1 VLKVTLRSLLSHKLR
16 LALTAIA
23 IVLGVSFVAGTL
35 IITDTINGI
44 FGNIFSTADQGVAVV
59 VQGQVPPGGN
69 SFSSQRR
76 PFAVTVLAP
85 VQHVSGV
92 KRAVG
97 LIFRDGADL
106 IGADGKVVGG
116 NQGPPHFGANW
127 VDDTT
132 LAPYHF
138 HSGGPPRAA
147 DDVVIDATT
156 ATTGKISVGQAVFV
170 VFNGGSK
177 RPFTVS
183 GVVGYGSANNLAGAS
198 ILLFRLD
205 TIQSAFDAR
214 GEYDAIDATGQPGV
228 SATELRDRVAA
239 AVPPG
244 VEVATGAQV
253 ASQSTDA
260 ARSII
265 NTFIG
270 TPLLVFAIISLFV
283 GSFLIVNTFTI
294 LVTQRTREL
303 ALLRA
308 LGATRRQ
315 VLVSVLVEAAL
326 TGLVMSAAGA
336 LVGILLAKGLYAVL
350 DTIGFGLPAGDLQ
363 LQVRT
368 FIVAIALGTIVTLG
382 AAILPARR
390 ATRVAPV
397 AALREAEPEI
407 AAVSRRRIITG
418 GVVTAL
424 GAGLL
429 GLGLF
434 GSTGQTLQLL
444 GVGSLILFV
453 GVAVLAP
460 LLVQPVALVLGAPAA
475 ALRGVPG
482 RLAQANARRSPR
494 RTASTAAALMIG
506 VALVAGVDIIAESI
520 KVSSQAAVAGSL
532 PAQVIVSS
540 NGTPL
545 STEVATA
552 LRRAPSLTDV
562 AEVRS
567 ADILVGS
574 SSQSAFAI
582 DPAALGRTVNFDAA
596 TGDVGG
602 ALQSGG
608 FIVDTSAAATNG
620 WVVGSTIPMLFSQ
633 SGKTVK
639 LRLGATYRA
648 NALLSGITISL
659 STFNANVQHVKD
671 FVVLANGAPGVAA
684 APAEGAAVAA
694 LQTFPT
700 ATVQSR
706 DQFEKA
712 QEDQITL
719 LQNVIF
725 ILLFLAIIIAFF
737 GIVNTLALSIIERTR
752 ELGLLRAMGM
762 TRRQM
767 RSMVR
772 WEAVIISLLGGV
784 LGMVVGVGLGV
795 AVVRA
800 LGDAGIG
807 HLGVPAVQL
816 GVCLV
821 VALILGVLAAVVPA
835 FRAGRL
841 NMLRAIATD

>member
-1 VLKVTLRSLLSHKLR
+1 MFKVGLRSLLSHKLR

-44 FGNIFSTADQGVAVV
+44 FGNIFSAAEQGVAVV
-59 VQGQVPPGGN
+59 VQGKLPPGGN
-69 SFSSQRR
+69 TFTSLQRR
-76 PFAVTVLAP
+76 PFPVTVLP
-85 VQHVSGV
+85 TVRGVTGV
-92 KRAVG
+92 KSADG
-97 LIFRDGADL
+97 LIFRNGAAL

-116 NQGPPHFGANW
+116 NQGPPHFGSNW
-127 VDDTT
+127 IDDSTV
-132 LAPYHF
+132 APYHLR
-138 HSGGPPRAA
+138 SGGPPRAR
-147 DDVVIDATT
+147 DDVVLDAAT
-156 ATTGKISVGQAVFV
+156 AATAKISAGQSVSI

-177 RPFTVS
+177 RTFHVS
-183 GVVGYGSANNLAGAS
+183 GIVSNATNLAGAS

-205 TIQSAFDAR
+205 TVQAGFDAV
-214 GEYDAIDATGQPGV
+214 GEYDSISVTSQPGV
-228 SATELRDRVAA
+228 SAAMLRDRVAA
-239 AVPPG
+239 VLPTST
-244 VEVATGAQV
+244 EVSTGAQV
-253 ASQSTDA
+253 ASQSSDA

-265 NTFIG
+265 NTFVG

-315 VLVSVLVEAAL
+315 VLTSVLLEAAL

-336 LVGILLAKGLYAVL
+336 LVGVLLAKGLYAIL
-350 DTIGFGLPAGDLQ
+350 DAIGFGLPAGDLQ
-363 LQVRT
+363 LHGRT
-368 FIVAIALGTIVTLG
+368 FMVAIALGTLVTIG

-390 ATRVAPV
+390 ATRVPPV

-407 AAVSRRRIITG
+407 AALSRRRIFVAA
-418 GVVTAL
+418 VVAVL
-424 GAGLL
+424 GAALL
-429 GLGLF
+429 GVGLF

-444 GVGSLILFV
+444 GGGSLILFV
-453 GVAVLAP
+453 GVALLAP
-460 LLVQPVALVLGAPAA
+460 LLVQPIALVLGAPAA

-520 KVSSQAAVAGSL
+520 KVSSQAAVTGSL
-532 PAQVIVSS
+532 PARVIVSS
-540 NGTPL
+540 NGTPV
-545 STEVATA
+545 STEAAAA
-552 LRRAPSLTDV
+552 LRQTPVLADV

-567 ADILVGS
+567 ADVRVGS
-574 SSQSAFAI
+574 AAQSAFAL

-596 TGDVGG
+596 TGDVAA
-602 ALQSGG
+602 ALQGGG
-608 FIVDTSAAATNG
+608 FIVDTGAAASNG
-620 WVVGSTIPMLFSQ
+620 WSVGRTVPVQFAQ
-633 SGKTVK
+633 SGRTVM

-648 NALLSGITISL
+648 NALLSGIIISL
-659 STFNANVQHVKD
+659 ATYNPNVPHVQD
-671 FVVLANGAPGVAA
+671 FVVLANGATGVSTAA
-684 APAEGAAVAA
+684 AERARAAA
-694 LQTFPT
+694 LQRFPT

-706 DQFEKA
+706 DEFEKT
-712 QEDQITL
+712 QEDQITS

-725 ILLFLAIIIAFF
+725 VLLFLAIIIAFF

-772 WEAVIISLLGGV
+772 WEAVIISLLGAV
-784 LGMVVGVGLGV
+784 LGMVIGVGLGI

-807 HLGVPAVQL
+807 HLGVPTTQL
-816 GVCLV
+816 VTCLV
-821 VALILGVLAAVVPA
+821 VALILGVIAAALPA
-835 FRAGRL
+835 YRAGRL
-841 NMLRAIATD
+841 NVLRAIAAD